1 MSYYLSMENDPKHP
15 ARKALIIALAAL
27 FGAIILMVGLSLI
40 SPGWWSNQVV
50 APTDTTGESTEY
62 YNADLGISFS
72 YPATWGTLKES
83 FEKGCFYGGPKDD
96 PTCNN
101 VVAKFS
107 GNEHAELTSAGRLFV
122 QYPNPREGLLSDTIF
137 IKDQASIDSY
147 CAVIN
152 TAGCNVYENA
162 KGITIAKHL
171 VPAHCN
177 DLNGCVEGAIYYY
190 AKLNQEN
197 YPGLS
202 LWVSEAWEADGD
214 RIMDSLKFE

>member
-1 MSYYLSMENDPKHP
+1 MKNDHKRLVIKP
-15 ARKALIIALAAL
+15 LIVTLCVVLATV
-27 FGAIILMVGLSLI
+27 AIVTGI
-40 SPGWWSNQVV
+40 SFIFPGWWANQVH
-50 APTDTTGESTEY
+50 APTDADGDMSGEVTK
-62 YNADLGISFS
+62 YNNDDLGIAFS
-72 YPATWGTLKES
+72 YPATWGALKES
-83 FEKGCFYGGPKDD
+83 FEQGCFYGGPKDD

-107 GNEHAELTSAGRLFV
+107 GNEHAEVTSAGRLFV

-152 TAGCNVYENA
+152 TGGCEVYENPQ
-162 KGITIAKHL
+162 GITVAKHV

-190 AKLNQEN
+190 VKLDQEN

-214 RIMDSLKFE
+214 RIMDSLRFQ